1 MVEYITIEDGWTMPS
16 PSQNEDERLSYLYS
30 LGILDTDNDNSFDQ
44 IAVSIS
50 KLLDVPIS
58 LISFVD
64 KDRQWF
70 KSCIGIDDHQTPR
83 NVSFCAHA
91 VATKEHLYVADTY
104 EDDRFRNNPLVI
116 EEPHIR
122 FYYGIPLISNNG
134 YALGTLCAIDTK
146 PRFDVTD
153 EQIHIMT
160 SFANLVVKLLE
171 LRISHKKVENADTSK
186 SAFFASM
193 SHEIRTPMNGIIGA
207 ATLLKNSD
215 PNDTQSRYIDTILS
229 SGRMLLE
236 IIDELLDFAK
246 IENNSLPLHITSFNL
261 RRACE
266 QQVDLLQTIAQEKN
280 IELSLT
286 FDDNIP
292 DIVKLDETRI
302 KQILSNLIGNAI
314 KFTDPNGEVHLS
326 LTQLEHDR
334 LKIEVRDNG
343 AGIAEKKL
351 DKIFTAYQQILEHRK
366 KTNKT
371 GTGLGLA
378 ITKHLVERMNGTIDV
393 ESKIGVGTK
402 FTIMLPYEIGTKE
415 EEILSGYDTPN
426 LKDINLDAHVLLV
439 EDVLTNQFIISNIL
453 EKLGCHVDIADNG
466 KVALDKIQQV
476 EYDLVFMDCNMP
488 EMDGYEATRLIRKLT
503 NIKQPRII
511 ALTAHAFKED
521 EEKCLKAGM
530 DTFMTKPLE
539 INKVIQ
545 ILNE

>member
-1 MVEYITIEDGWTMPS
+1 
-16 PSQNEDERLSYLYS
+16 
-30 LGILDTDNDNSFDQ
+30 
-44 IAVSIS
+44 
-50 KLLDVPIS
+50 
-58 LISFVD
+58 
-64 KDRQWF
+64 
-70 KSCIGIDDHQTPR
+70 
-83 NVSFCAHA
+83 
-91 VATKEHLYVADTY
+91 
-104 EDDRFRNNPLVI
+104 
-116 EEPHIR
+116 
-122 FYYGIPLISNNG
+122 
-134 YALGTLCAIDTK
+134 
-146 PRFDVTD
+146 
-153 EQIHIMT
+153 MT

-292 DIVKLDETRI
+292 NIVKLDETRI

-343 AGIAEKKL
+343 AGIAEKEL

-393 ESKIGVGTK
+393 ESKVGVGTK

>member
-1 MVEYITIEDGWTMPS
+1 
-16 PSQNEDERLSYLYS
+16 
-30 LGILDTDNDNSFDQ
+30 
-44 IAVSIS
+44 
-50 KLLDVPIS
+50 
-58 LISFVD
+58 
-64 KDRQWF
+64 
-70 KSCIGIDDHQTPR
+70 
-83 NVSFCAHA
+83 
-91 VATKEHLYVADTY
+91 
-104 EDDRFRNNPLVI
+104 
-116 EEPHIR
+116 
-122 FYYGIPLISNNG
+122 
-134 YALGTLCAIDTK
+134 
-146 PRFDVTD
+146 
-153 EQIHIMT
+153 
-160 SFANLVVKLLE
+160 
-171 LRISHKKVENADTSK
+171 
-186 SAFFASM
+186 
-193 SHEIRTPMNGIIGA
+193 
-207 ATLLKNSD
+207 
-215 PNDTQSRYIDTILS
+215 
-229 SGRMLLE
+229 
-236 IIDELLDFAK
+236 
-246 IENNSLPLHITSFNL
+246 
-261 RRACE
+261 
-266 QQVDLLQTIAQEKN
+266 
-280 IELSLT
+280 
-286 FDDNIP
+286 
-292 DIVKLDETRI
+292 IVKLDETRI

-343 AGIAEKKL
+343 AGIAEKEL

-393 ESKIGVGTK
+393 ESKVGVGTK